1 MRVLIAASGSYGD
14 IYPFVALGRELK
26 RRGHD
31 VRFFAS
37 SYFAPLIERS
47 GLTAVGIGPP
57 EAYEAVVRHPDAF
70 HPRKGFRL
78 IARANLE
85 YLPENY
91 LRMDEQIE
99 PRETIV
105 IGSTLASAARL
116 FQETRGVP
124 TATVHLAPS
133 VFRSASAPPR
143 FEESGILERLP
154 PFVNRALFYMMDRLV
169 VDPALCTGYNRF
181 RAELGLKPVKRMF
194 GDWMHQANVVVG
206 LFPSWF
212 AEKQPDWK
220 GNIHLTGFPLEDGS
234 RSGESLSEE
243 AERFLESAKR
253 PVIFTAGSAATT
265 EARFFEESAEA
276 CRLTGIEGVFLTR
289 YREQIPRELPKNV
302 RHFDY
307 LPFSL
312 VLSRVRA
319 LVHHGGIGTSAQA
332 LAAGTPQ
339 LVRPLAYDQFDNA
352 RHLSR
357 IGVARTLSPSRYRG
371 PAAAAALEELTGSEA
386 VRAASESA
394 KGKLEGYDAV
404 SATAD
409 VILRELTGKE

>member
-1 MRVLIAASGSYGD
+1 MRVLISASGSYGD
-14 IYPFVALGRELK
+14 IYPFVAVGRELK

-37 SYFAPLIERS
+37 SYFAPLVERS

-57 EAYEAVVRHPDAF
+57 EAYEAVIRHPDAF
-70 HPRKGFRL
+70 HPKKGIRL

-85 YLPENY
+85 YLPESY
-91 LRMDEQIE
+91 QRMDEQVV
-99 PRETIV
+99 PGETIV
-105 IGSTLASAARL
+105 IGSTLAFGSRL
-116 FQETRGVP
+116 FQETRSVP

-133 VFRSASAPPR
+133 IFRSAFAPPR
-143 FEESGILERLP
+143 FEESGILERFP
-154 PFVNRALFYMMDRLV
+154 PLANRALFYVMDRLV
-169 VDPALCTGYNRF
+169 VDPTFCPGYNRF
-181 RAELGLKPVKRMF
+181 RAGLGLPPVKRLF
-194 GDWMHQANVVVG
+194 GDWIHQADVVVG
-206 LFPSWF
+206 LFPPWF
-212 AEKQPDWK
+212 AERAPDWV

-234 RSGESLSEE
+234 KSGESLSEE
-243 AERFLESAKR
+243 AAEFLDSAKR

-289 YREQIPRELPKNV
+289 YREQVPRDLPRNV

-312 VLSRVRA
+312 VVPRVLA

-332 LAAGTPQ
+332 LAAGIPQ

-352 RHLSR
+352 HRLSR
-357 IGVARTLSPSRYRG
+357 LGVARTLSPARYRG

-386 VRAASESA
+386 VRAVSASL
-394 KGKLEGYDAV
+394 KRKLDGYDAV

-409 VILRELTGKE
+409 VILRELTGKA